1 MTGRNKRGRFT
12 PGNTIS
18 KSGWLGLVQKRFSG
32 DQTAAKAYV
41 AQLGRHS
48 YARQAIEGTR
58 FEYRLTT
65 IWRHPGTPEQFLSHW
80 QQQLAGITVESVN
93 ELSF

>member
-1 MTGRNKRGRFT
+1 MTGRNQRGRFT
-12 PGNTIS
+12 PRNTIS
-18 KSGWLGLVQKRFSG
+18 KSGWLGLVQKRFNG

-48 YARQAIEGTR
+48 YARQAISGTV
-58 FEYRLTT
+58 FEYRLQSV
-65 IWRHPGTPEQFLSHW
+65 WRHPGTPEQFLAHW
-80 QQQLAGITVESVN
+80 RQQLASITIESVH